1 MSGFDS
7 ALTNWLAQ
15 FGPFEIDPSLNVD
28 EVQMQ
33 RILGKLAERLTDNYP
48 FSHPV
53 YAGQMLKP
61 PHPIAI
67 LAYEM
72 AMRLNPNNHALDG
85 GPATAA
91 LEREVIT
98 DLCRMV
104 GYAPEASLGHLTSSG
119 TIANLEALWIA
130 RELHPGKGIASSAAA
145 HYTHQRMCGVLGM
158 RHVPIP
164 ADHAGRISLPDL
176 EIALQGGEIGTVV
189 VTLGTTGLGAVDDL
203 GAIVG
208 ICRANETR
216 VHVDGA
222 YGGFYRLLAGSDLL
236 TFHASTAFIAMS
248 EADSIV
254 IDPHKHGLQPYG
266 CGSVLFRDASIG
278 HFYRHDSPYTY
289 FTSGELHLGEIS
301 LECSRSGAAAAAL
314 WATLRLLPLTTDGLG
329 QVLAQTRRAAIAW
342 SNLIAESDELR
353 LVTQPDLDI
362 VCFYPKPSRAIPVSE
377 ISAWTERI
385 FVHGMRPDPEAI
397 FLAKFVMT
405 EEQLHS
411 GKHPN
416 LIWDRPTMT
425 VLRSVLMK
433 PEHAELAPALHAR
446 VIESTKRTNF

>member
-1 MSGFDS
+1 
-7 ALTNWLAQ
+7 
-15 FGPFEIDPSLNVD
+15 V
-28 EVQMQ
+28 
-33 RILGKLAERLTDNYP
+33 RLTDNYP
-48 FSHPV
+48 FPHPV

-91 LEREVIT
+91 LEREVIA

-104 GYAPEASLGHLTSSG
+104 GYAPETSLGHLTSSG
-119 TIANLEALWIA
+119 TVANLEALWIA
-130 RELHPGKGIASSAAA
+130 RELHPGKAIASSAAA

-158 RHVPIP
+158 RHESVPT
-164 ADHAGRISLPDL
+164 DGAGRISLPHL
-176 EIALQGGEIGTVV
+176 KTALGGGDIGTVV

-203 GAIVG
+203 PNIVG
-208 ICRANETR
+208 ICRADNVR
-216 VHVDGA
+216 IHVDAA

-236 TFHASTAFIAMS
+236 SPHASAAFDAMS
-248 EADSIV
+248 GADSIV

-266 CGSVLFRDASIG
+266 CGSVLFRDAAIG

-314 WATLRLLPLTTDGLG
+314 WATLKLLPLTAEGLG
-329 QVLAQTRRAAIAW
+329 RVLAQTRRAALTWAD
-342 SNLIAESDELR
+342 LITESEDLR
-353 LVTQPDLDI
+353 LVTPPDLDI
-362 VCFYPKPSRAIPVSE
+362 VCFYPKPQRPTPVSE
-377 ISAWTERI
+377 ISAWSERI
-385 FVHGMRPDPEAI
+385 FVHGMRPDPDAI
-397 FLAKFVMT
+397 FLAKFVMSD
-405 EEQLHS
+405 EQLQP

-416 LIWDRPTMT
+416 LIWDRPSMT

-433 PEHAELAPALHAR
+433 PEHADLAPALHSR
-446 VIESTKRTNF
+446 VIESTKRTST